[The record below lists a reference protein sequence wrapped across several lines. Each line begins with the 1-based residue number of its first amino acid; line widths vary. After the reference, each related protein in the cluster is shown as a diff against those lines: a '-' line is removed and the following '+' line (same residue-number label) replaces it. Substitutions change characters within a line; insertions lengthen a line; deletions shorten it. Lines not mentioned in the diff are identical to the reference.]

1 MLETSQ
7 TIAIIF
13 VVALLIQFCVER
25 VKELV
30 SGTKVMQYIKAP
42 VWSMA
47 FGILFALMFRLDVF
61 SMLGFTSSIPVIA
74 YILTGLVLSG
84 GAAPIHDLID
94 KIRAYKT
101 GGAA

>member
-1 MLETSQ
+1 MLETTQ

-30 SGTKVMQYIKAP
+30 GTKVMQYVKAP
-42 VWSMA
+42 VWAMV
-47 FGILFALMFRLDVF
+47 FGILFALMFQLDVF
-61 SMLGFTSSIPVIA
+61 ALLGYTSSIPVVA

-94 KIRAYKT
+94 KIRSYKT
-101 GGAA
+101 GGIE